1 MIENYSFDTDI
12 QNEIIYFGLENKLND
27 YIGVQK
33 SVISKLESEDFFGE
47 IINEQTGLIIE
58 INKKGIK
65 ETLGSG
71 KRFQNLPRVLK
82 ELKIATIRK
91 LPYILKNANI
101 SIDNVKNT
109 HGDASKFA
117 YFKLDMKING
127 VPINVSIDVKRT
139 AAKNKFW
146 IHYIHITKENSQL
159 LSPAKEQAINEIE
172 NSSKDSI

>member
-1 MIENYSFDTDI
+1 MNEDYSFVVDI
-12 QNEIIYFGLENKLND
+12 QNEINYFGIENKLND

-33 SVISKLESEDFFGE
+33 LVISQLESEKFFGE
-47 IINEQTGLIIE
+47 IINEQTGMIIE

-71 KRFQNLPRVLK
+71 KRFQNLPRTLK
-82 ELKIATIRK
+82 ELKIATIRM
-91 LPYILKNANI
+91 LPYILKNAYI

-127 VPINVSIDVKRT
+127 VPIKVSIDVKRT
-139 AAKNKFW
+139 SAKNKFW

-159 LSPAKEQAINEIE
+159 LSPGKNRAINEIE
-172 NSSKDSI
+172 NLSKSII